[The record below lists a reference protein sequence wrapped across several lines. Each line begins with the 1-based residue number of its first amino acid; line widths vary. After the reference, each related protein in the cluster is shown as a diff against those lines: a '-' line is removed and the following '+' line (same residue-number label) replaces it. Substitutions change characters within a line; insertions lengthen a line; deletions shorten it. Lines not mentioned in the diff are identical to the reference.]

1 MAQNLPHPVRSR
13 LQWRRLLPGLLSLL
27 ALLPLGYGQSQ
38 ELYLDR
44 GAVGLSQS
52 LKRLP
57 LISRVLFVMA
67 HPDDEPAGLVTYVSR
82 GRGARTAILSLTRG
96 EGGQNL
102 VGPDL
107 FEALGL
113 VRTGE
118 MLAANEFYGA
128 RQFFS
133 RAFDFGYSK
142 SAEETLDKWGRQR
155 MLEDLVRTIR
165 SFRPL
170 VILSVFDGTPAD
182 GHGHH
187 QACGLVAREAFEI
200 SGDPDRFPE
209 LTRQGLGP
217 WKAARL
223 YLRNR
228 GKDPPGSF
236 TIDTGA
242 YDPWLGASYRQIG
255 AQGYSRHRSQGMGR
269 AHALPGSH
277 IVKLRPGGISPSA
290 PLSGASESSFE
301 EALELKLPEL
311 AQLWPAGSAER
322 ARLEVELQGLAVI
335 IEKARR
341 FFSPSDPSG
350 CMPVL
355 SMALKELRA
364 IRRDWTGSGEASS
377 ASEVLAF
384 FLKDKERD
392 ILQAIQRAGGL
403 SLGAYSDQPLLT
415 PGQSFRISVKVVNR
429 SRVPLG
435 IRSLQVESEVLRTRA
450 FQGPLPM
457 LLPGQDVEL
466 ELGGEVPPTA
476 SPSRRHW
483 RRPGGTGDF
492 YAIDD
497 PALTVAPAL
506 PPLARVRLGYD
517 YEGERLEIEQPVEY
531 LDVDRLKG
539 TRLVPIHLAPPIQLE
554 VTPPLHLAPL
564 ARAAEPRT
572 IRLRIRNNSPEELQG
587 RLELKPPKGWK
598 VEPPQAP
605 FALARPGQA
614 VAVPFQ
620 VSADPATLRPGR
632 ASFLAVAGLDGTE
645 FTRQYRMISVFDRWN
660 TPLYSP
666 ARSRVEVLDLQIP
679 PGLNIGYIMG
689 AGDRVSDTL
698 AQLGFS
704 VTALGAEDLAA
715 GELGDYD
722 CIIAGIRAYQVR
734 QDLIEHNARLLDYVR
749 DGGVVIVQ
757 YNTPDA
763 WNRRQYAPFSARIV
777 DRGHRVTDES
787 APVTLLE
794 PDHRVFRTPNPITQR
809 DFAGWVQERGLYF
822 IQERDGRFRA
832 LLASHDPGEPPLDGG
847 LLVAD
852 YGKGQYVLTSYSWF
866 RQLPAGV
873 AGAIRLFTNLVSL
886 GAARDEAP

>member
-1 MAQNLPHPVRSR
+1 MAQNLPHSTRSPF
-13 LQWRRLLPGLLSLL
+13 QWRLLLPGLLFWL
-27 ALLPLGYGQSQ
+27 ALLPPGYGQSQ

-57 LISRVLFVMA
+57 LISRVLVIMA
-67 HPDDEPAGLVTYVSR
+67 HPDDEPAGLVTFVSR
-82 GRGARTAILSLTRG
+82 GAGARTAILSLTRG

-128 RQFFS
+128 SQYFS
-133 RAFDFGYSK
+133 RAFDFGYSR
-142 SAEETLDKWGRQR
+142 SAQETLDKWGRRRILQ
-155 MLEDLVRTIR
+155 DLVRTIR

-187 QACGLVAREAFEI
+187 QACGLLAREAFEI

-217 WKAARL
+217 WEAARL

-228 GKDPPGSF
+228 GEDPPGSF
-236 TIDTGA
+236 SIDTGA
-242 YDPWLGASYRQIG
+242 YDPWLGASFRQVG

-290 PLSGASESSFE
+290 PLSGSSEASFE
-301 EALELKLPEL
+301 EALELKLPAL

-322 ARLEVELQGLAVI
+322 ANLGEALQELAVI

-341 FFSPSDPSG
+341 FFSPSDPSR

-355 SMALKELRA
+355 TMALKELRS
-364 IRRDWTGSGEASS
+364 IQRDWTGSGEASS

-384 FLKDKERD
+384 FLKEKERD
-392 ILQAIQRAGGL
+392 ILEAIHRASGL

-429 SRVPLG
+429 SLAPLG
-435 IRSLQVESEVLRTRA
+435 IRSLQVESRVLRTRA
-450 FQGPLPM
+450 FQSPLPM
-457 LLPGQDVEL
+457 LLPGQDVDL
-466 ELGGEVPPTA
+466 ELGGEVPPEA
-476 SPSRRHW
+476 GLSRPQM
-483 RRPGGTGDF
+483 RRPRGVEDF
-492 YAIDD
+492 YTVDD
-497 PALTVAPAL
+497 PALTLAPAP
-506 PPLARVRLGYD
+506 PPLAKVRLGYD
-517 YEGERLEIEQPVEY
+517 YQEERLEMEQPVVY

-539 TRLVPIHLAPPIQLE
+539 TRRVPIHLVPPIQLE
-554 VTPPLHLAPL
+554 VTPPLHLVPL

-572 IRLRIRNNSPEELQG
+572 IRLRIRNNTPEKLQG
-587 RLELKPPKGWK
+587 RLELQPPAGWK
-598 VEPPQAP
+598 VEPAQAS

-614 VAVPFQ
+614 VAVPFR
-620 VSADPATLRPGR
+620 VSADPGTLRPGR
-632 ASFLAVAGLDGTE
+632 ASFRAVAGLGGTE
-645 FTRQYRMISVFDRWN
+645 VTRQYRMISVFDRWN

-666 ARSRVEVLDLQIP
+666 ARSRVEVLDLRIP
-679 PGLNIGYIMG
+679 PGLKIGYVMG
-689 AGDRVSDTL
+689 AGDRVSETL
-698 AQLGFS
+698 GQLGFA
-704 VTALGAEDLAA
+704 VTALGPEDLAA

-734 QDLIEHNARLLDYVR
+734 EDLIEHNARVLDYVR
-749 DGGVVIVQ
+749 EGGVFIVQ
-757 YNTPDA
+757 YNTPYA
-763 WNRRQYAPFSARIV
+763 WNRRQYAPFPARIA
-777 DRGHRVTDES
+777 DRSHRVTDEN

-794 PDHRVFRTPNPITQR
+794 PEHRVFRYPNPITGE

-886 GAARDEAP
+886 GADQ

>member
-1 MAQNLPHPVRSR
+1 MAQTFPHPIRFR
-13 LQWRRLLPGLLSLL
+13 FPWRRLLPGLLCWL
-27 ALLPLGYGQSQ
+27 ALPFPGYGQSQ

-57 LISRVLFVMA
+57 LISRVLFIMA
-67 HPDDEPAGLVTYVSR
+67 HPDDEPAGLVTFVSR
-82 GRGARTAILSLTRG
+82 GAGARTAILSLTRG

-128 RQFFS
+128 SQYFS
-133 RAFDFGYSK
+133 RAFDFGFSK

-155 MLEDLVRTIR
+155 MLEDMVRTIR

-170 VILSVFDGTPAD
+170 IILSVFDGTSAD

-187 QACGLVAREAFEI
+187 QACGLLAREAFEI

-209 LTRQGLGP
+209 LTRQGLPP

-236 TIDTGA
+236 SIDTGA

-277 IVKLRPGGISPSA
+277 RVKLRPGKISPSA
-290 PLSGASESSFE
+290 PLSGSSETSFE
-301 EALELKLPEL
+301 EALELRLPAL

-322 ARLEVELQGLAVI
+322 ARLEVKLQGLAAI

-341 FFSPSDPSG
+341 FFSPSDPSR
-350 CMPVL
+350 CMPLL

-364 IRRDWTGSGEASS
+364 IQQDRTGSGKASS
-377 ASEVLAF
+377 ASEVLDF

-392 ILQAIQRAGGL
+392 ILQALQRAGGL
-403 SLGAYSDQPLLT
+403 ALGAYSDQPLLT

-435 IRSLQVESEVLRTRA
+435 IRSLQVESEVLRTHA
-450 FQGPLPM
+450 LQGPLPM
-457 LLPGQDVEL
+457 LLPGQDADL

-476 SPSRRHW
+476 TPSRPHW

-492 YAIDD
+492 YTVDD
-497 PALTVAPAL
+497 PALTVAPA
-506 PPLARVRLGYD
+506 PAPLARVRLGYD
-517 YEGERLEIEQPVEY
+517 YEGDRLEIEQPVEY

-539 TRLVPIHLAPPIQLE
+539 TRPVPIHLAPPIQLE
-554 VTPPLHLAPL
+554 VTPPLHLVPL

-572 IRLRIRNNSPEELQG
+572 IQLRIRNNSPEELQG
-587 RLELKPPKGWK
+587 RLELQPPRGWK
-598 VEPPQAP
+598 VEPARAP
-605 FALARPGQA
+605 FSLARPGQ
-614 VAVPFQ
+614 VLGVPFR
-620 VSADPATLRPGR
+620 VSADPGTLRPGGAAFR
-632 ASFLAVAGLDGTE
+632 AVARLDGTE
-645 FTRQYRMISVFDRWN
+645 ITRQYRMISVFDRWN

-666 ARSRVEVLDLQIP
+666 ARSRVEVLDLRIP
-679 PGLNIGYIMG
+679 PELKIGYVMG
-689 AGDRVSDTL
+689 AGDRVSETL
-698 AQLGFS
+698 AQVGFS
-704 VTALGAEDLAA
+704 VTTLEPEDLAA

-722 CIIAGIRAYQVR
+722 CIVAGIRAYQVR
-734 QDLIEHNARLLDYVR
+734 GDLIEHNARLLDYVR
-749 DGGVVIVQ
+749 DGGVFIVQ
-757 YNTPDA
+757 YNTPYA
-763 WNRRQYAPFSARIV
+763 WNRRQYAPFPARIV
-777 DRGHRVTDES
+777 DRSHRVTDEN

-794 PDHRVFRTPNPITQR
+794 PDHRVFRYPNPITQR

-847 LLVAD
+847 LLVAE

-873 AGAIRLFTNLVSL
+873 AGAIRLFANLVSL
-886 GAARDEAP
+886 GADP

>member
-1 MAQNLPHPVRSR
+1 MPQNLPRSTR
-13 LQWRRLLPGLLSLL
+13 SPFQWRRLLAGLLLWL

-57 LISRVLFVMA
+57 LISRVLFIMA
-67 HPDDEPAGLVTYVSR
+67 HPDDEPAGLVTFVSR
-82 GRGARTAILSLTRG
+82 GVGARTAILSLTRG

-128 RQFFS
+128 SQYFS
-133 RAFDFGYSK
+133 RAFDFGYSR
-142 SAEETLDKWGRQR
+142 SAQETLDKWGRQR

-170 VILSVFDGTPAD
+170 VILSVFDGSAAD

-187 QACGLVAREAFEI
+187 QACGLLAREAFEI

-209 LTRQGLGP
+209 LTRQGLRP
-217 WKAARL
+217 WQAARL

-228 GKDPPGSF
+228 GEDPPGSF
-236 TIDTGA
+236 TVDTGA
-242 YDPWLGASYRQIG
+242 YDSWLGASYRQVG

-277 IVKLRPGGISPSA
+277 PVKLHLGKISPSA
-290 PLSGASESSFE
+290 PLSGSSEASFE
-301 EALELKLPEL
+301 EALELKLPAL
-311 AQLWPAGSAER
+311 AALWPAGSAER
-322 ARLEVELQGLAVI
+322 ANLGTELQGLAAI
-335 IEKARR
+335 IERPRK
-341 FFSPSDPSG
+341 FFSPSDSSG

-355 SMALKELRA
+355 SKALKQLRK
-364 IRRDWTGSGEASS
+364 IRRDWTGSGKTSS
-377 ASEVLAF
+377 ASRVLAF
-384 FLKDKERD
+384 FLKEKERD
-392 ILQAIQRAGGL
+392 ILQAIHRASGL

-429 SRVPLG
+429 SLAPLG
-435 IRSLQVESEVLRTRA
+435 IRSLQVESEVLRSRA
-450 FQGPLPM
+450 LQGPLPM
-457 LLPGQDVEL
+457 LLPGQDTDL

-476 SPSRRHW
+476 TPSRPHW

-492 YAIDD
+492 YTIDD
-497 PALTVAPAL
+497 PALTLAPA
-506 PPLARVRLGYD
+506 PAPLARVRLGYD
-517 YEGERLEIEQPVEY
+517 YQGESLEMEQPVVY

-539 TRLVPIHLAPPIQLE
+539 TRRVPIHLVPPIQLE
-554 VTPPLHLAPL
+554 VTPPLHLVPL

-572 IRLRIRNNSPEELQG
+572 IQLRIRNNSPEKLQG
-587 RLELKPPKGWK
+587 RLELQPPKGWK
-598 VEPPQAP
+598 VEPARAS

-614 VAVPFQ
+614 VAVPFR
-620 VSADPATLRPGR
+620 VSADPGTLRPGR
-632 ASFLAVAGLDGTE
+632 ASFRAVAGLGGTE
-645 FTRQYRMISVFDRWN
+645 VDQQYRMISVFDRWN

-666 ARSRVEVLDLQIP
+666 ARSRVEVLDLRIP
-679 PGLNIGYIMG
+679 PGLKIGYVMG
-689 AGDRVSDTL
+689 AGDRVSETL
-698 AQLGFS
+698 SRLGFA
-704 VTALGAEDLAA
+704 VTALGPEDLAA

-734 QDLIEHNARLLDYVR
+734 EDLIEHNARLLDYVR
-749 DGGVVIVQ
+749 EGGVFIVQ
-757 YNTPDA
+757 YNTPYA
-763 WNRRQYAPFSARIV
+763 WNRRQYAPFPARIA
-777 DRGHRVTDES
+777 DRSHRVTDEN

-794 PDHRVFRTPNPITQR
+794 PEHRVFRTPNPITGE
-809 DFAGWVQERGLYF
+809 DFGGWVQERGLYF

-847 LLVAD
+847 LLVAE

-886 GAARDEAP
+886 GTDP

>member
-1 MAQNLPHPVRSR
+1 MAQNLPHFLRSR
-13 LQWRRLLPGLLSLL
+13 SSWRRLLTALLAGL
-27 ALLPLGYGQSQ
+27 ALLAPVYGQSQ

-57 LISRVLFVMA
+57 LISRVLFIMA

-128 RQFFS
+128 SQYFS
-133 RAFDFGYSK
+133 RAFDFGFSK

-170 VILSVFDGTPAD
+170 VILSVFDGSPTD

-187 QACGLVAREAFEI
+187 QACGLLAREAFEI
-200 SGDPDRFPE
+200 SGNPDRFPE

-217 WKAARL
+217 WQAARL
-223 YLRNR
+223 YLRHR
-228 GKDPPGSF
+228 GEDPRGSF
-236 TIDTGA
+236 PIDTGA
-242 YDPWLGASYRQIG
+242 YDPWLGASFRQIG
-255 AQGYSRHRSQGMGR
+255 AQGYSLHRSQGMGR

-277 IVKLRPGGISPSA
+277 PVKLRPGAISSSA
-290 PLSGASESSFE
+290 PLSGSSEASFE
-301 EALELKLPEL
+301 EALELKLPAL
-311 AQLWPAGSAER
+311 AELWPAGSEERAGLGGALEGLGVIIER
-322 ARLEVELQGLAVI
+322 ARDL
-335 IEKARR
+335 
-341 FFSPSDPSG
+341 FSPSDPSG
-350 CMPVL
+350 CMPL
-355 SMALKELRA
+355 LIDGLKQLRS
-364 IRRDWTGSGEASS
+364 IQREWTGSGEASA
-377 ASEVLAF
+377 ASEELAF

-392 ILQAIQRAGGL
+392 FLEAIRRASGL
-403 SLGAYSDQPLLT
+403 SLGAYSDQLLLT

-429 SRVPLG
+429 SGASLG
-435 IRSLQVESEVLRTRA
+435 LQSLQVESAVLRTRA
-450 FQGPLPM
+450 RQDPLPM
-457 LLPGQDVEL
+457 LLPGQDVNL
-466 ELGGEVPPTA
+466 ELAGEVPREARPGR
-476 SPSRRHW
+476 PQR
-483 RRPGGTGDF
+483 RRPRGVEDF
-492 YAIDD
+492 YTVDD
-497 PALTVAPAL
+497 PALTLAPAP
-506 PPLARVRLGYD
+506 PPLAKVRLGYV

-539 TRLVPIHLAPPIQLE
+539 TRRVPVHLVPPIQLE
-554 VTPPLHLAPL
+554 VTPPLHLVPL
-564 ARAAEPRT
+564 ASAGDART
-572 IRLRIRNNSPEELQG
+572 IQLRIRNNSPKELQG
-587 RLELKPPKGWK
+587 RLELEAPKGWK
-598 VEPPQAP
+598 VEPAQAP

-614 VAVPFQ
+614 AGVPFRI
-620 VSADPATLRPGR
+620 SADSGTLKPGR
-632 ASFLAVAGLDGTE
+632 ASFRAVASLGETE
-645 FTRQYRMISVFDRWN
+645 VTRQYRMISVFDRWN
-660 TPLYSP
+660 YPLYSP
-666 ARSRVEVLDLQIP
+666 AQSRMEVLDLRIP
-679 PGLNIGYIMG
+679 PGLKIGYVMG
-689 AGDRVSDTL
+689 AGDRVSEIL
-698 AQLGFS
+698 SQLGFS
-704 VTALGAEDLAA
+704 VTALGPEDLGA

-734 QDLIEHNARLLDYVR
+734 GDLIEHNARLLDYVR
-749 DGGVVIVQ
+749 DGGVFIVQ
-757 YNTPDA
+757 YNTPGA
-763 WNRRQYAPFSARIV
+763 WNRRQYAPFPARMV
-777 DRGHRVTDES
+777 DRSHRVTDEN

-794 PDHRVFRTPNPITQR
+794 PDHRVFRYPNPITGK

-832 LLASHDPGEPPLDGG
+832 LLASHDPGQPPLDGG

-852 YGKGQYVLTSYSWF
+852 YGKGRYVLTSYSWF

-886 GAARDEAP
+886 GADP